1 MEFRPVP
8 FSLSWLSGHVS
19 QLMTIT
25 GTSVT
30 AAGSPHNFQRL
41 SGRKRF
47 SSSPGKKR
55 FHQKPEPLL
64 SLRCTPKG
72 QVLLETVSVAQ
83 GGCAAPGLSLR
94 LPVPREPGVE
104 RPVSQVWGRRLAVSK
119 ETRIEETPQ
128 PQVATADPKEQG
140 GSRQVRAVAGRS
152 GPWQAGQGR
161 SRQAGQGRGRQ
172 VRAVAG

>member
-1 MEFRPVP
+1 MASGAQTRPLLTVLAQWARVP
-8 FSLSWLSGHVS
+8 ADDHHRYISDRRRVPT
-19 QLMTIT
+19 QLPE
-25 GTSVT
+25 
-30 AAGSPHNFQRL
+30 ALR
-41 SGRKRF
+41 RKRF

-64 SLRCTPKG
+64 SLRRTPKG

-104 RPVSQVWGRRLAVSK
+104 RPLSQVWGRRLAVSK

-128 PQVATADPKEQG
+128 PQVAIADPKEQG

-152 GPWQAGQGR
+152 GP
-161 SRQAGQGRGRQ
+161 
-172 VRAVAG
+172 